1 MAVEIKYVVI
11 REGEEKMSFASKK
24 EADAYDKML
33 DLAEVLNDW
42 LVASPLEMDDV
53 QRDTM
58 AMWLAE
64 RKEALQHILRVG
76 RLPEQETPAQ
86 DASSPSATAETSP
99 AGDDAVPA
107 LLTTFTFGKY
117 RGKAVAEIAENDP
130 GYLRWLFNN
139 LDRMSPELRL
149 TLRHYLGE

>member
-42 LVASPLEMDDV
+42 LVTSPLEMDDV

-86 DASSPSATAETSP
+86 DASAPSATAETSP
-99 AGDDAVPA
+99 AGDDAVLQRPKRA
-107 LLTTFTFGKY
+107 KPRQPERWRSVTGRSAPMLPSH
-117 RGKAVAEIAENDP
+117 VP
-130 GYLRWLFNN
+130 LRIF
-139 LDRMSPELRL
+139 S
-149 TLRHYLGE
+149 HI

>member
-58 AMWLAE
+58 AMRLAE

-86 DASSPSATAETSP
+86 DASAPSATAETSP

-107 LLTTFTFGKY
+107 A
-117 RGKAVAEIAENDP
+117 KARKAKAA
-130 GYLRWLFNN
+130 
-139 LDRMSPELRL
+139 
-149 TLRHYLGE
+149 

>member
-1 MAVEIKYVVI
+1 MRKNV
-11 REGEEKMSFASKK
+11 FCQQK

-86 DASSPSATAETSP
+86 DASAPSATAETSP

-107 LLTTFTFGKY
+107 A
-117 RGKAVAEIAENDP
+117 KARKP
-130 GYLRWLFNN
+130 GQPERWRSVTGRSAPMLPSHVPLRIF
-139 LDRMSPELRL
+139 S
-149 TLRHYLGE
+149 HI

>member
-42 LVASPLEMDDV
+42 LVASLLEMDDV

-64 RKEALQHILRVG
+64 RTEALQHILRVG

-86 DASSPSATAETSP
+86 DASAPSATAETSP

-107 LLTTFTFGKY
+107 A
-117 RGKAVAEIAENDP
+117 KARKAKAA
-130 GYLRWLFNN
+130 
-139 LDRMSPELRL
+139 
-149 TLRHYLGE
+149 

>member
-64 RKEALQHILRVG
+64 RKEVLQHILRVG

-86 DASSPSATAETSP
+86 DASAPSATAETSP

-107 LLTTFTFGKY
+107 A
-117 RGKAVAEIAENDP
+117 KARKAKAA
-130 GYLRWLFNN
+130 
-139 LDRMSPELRL
+139 
-149 TLRHYLGE
+149 

>member
-64 RKEALQHILRVG
+64 RKEALQHILRAG

-86 DASSPSATAETSP
+86 DASAPSATAETSP

-107 LLTTFTFGKY
+107 A
-117 RGKAVAEIAENDP
+117 KARKAKAA
-130 GYLRWLFNN
+130 
-139 LDRMSPELRL
+139 
-149 TLRHYLGE
+149 

>member
-64 RKEALQHILRVG
+64 RKEALPHILRVG

-86 DASSPSATAETSP
+86 DASAPSATAETSP

-107 LLTTFTFGKY
+107 A
-117 RGKAVAEIAENDP
+117 KARKAKAA
-130 GYLRWLFNN
+130 
-139 LDRMSPELRL
+139 
-149 TLRHYLGE
+149 

>member
-42 LVASPLEMDDV
+42 LVASPLEMDDT

-64 RKEALQHILRVG
+64 RKEALQHILRAG
-76 RLPEQETPAQ
+76 RLPEHDAPAPST
-86 DASSPSATAETSP
+86 DAEASP
-99 AGDDAVPA
+99 AEEDAAPA
-107 LLTTFTFGKY
+107 AKT
-117 RGKAVAEIAENDP
+117 RKAKAA
-130 GYLRWLFNN
+130 
-139 LDRMSPELRL
+139 
-149 TLRHYLGE
+149 